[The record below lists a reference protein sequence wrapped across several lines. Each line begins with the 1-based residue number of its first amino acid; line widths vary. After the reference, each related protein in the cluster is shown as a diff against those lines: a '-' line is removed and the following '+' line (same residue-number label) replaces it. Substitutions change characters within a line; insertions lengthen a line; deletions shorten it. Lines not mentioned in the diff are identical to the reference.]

1 MTAAQGSNMENGKC
15 GEQGMK
21 EASPLAL
28 VEAES
33 VVPQEEQGQLLYH
46 EETIDLGGDEFG
58 SEENETISEDS
69 NNFADKLSEH
79 LMESVLISDS
89 PNNSEDDGGELG
101 CLRDVVEP
109 LEGTTDHGL
118 DGVTDKEEMDTL
130 SPDSDTDGD
139 GDDTPRDASDATP
152 DSRASLREDST
163 QEEATGQPAL
173 EDSNLQ
179 DLVPGEEKAHLEEQ
193 VSEVSS
199 GSGQSP
205 KDEPVPVC
213 TIFSQ
218 ANPAGSQPHL
228 FLQDGF
234 ESQMVKSPSFS
245 SASEAS
251 AKTPP
256 QVVQP
261 SPSLSKF
268 FGDTIS
274 TNSLASDFFDSFTT
288 STFISVSNPNA
299 GASVPEELSSL
310 TTPLGDRSPDSATS
324 SYSAGMERSELGL
337 STASLEI
344 PESPK
349 PFAQIQA
356 VFGGRDD
363 PFATA
368 LSMSEMDRRSDAWL
382 PSPGTSS
389 VLISLAAQ
397 QYSTVFVDKDNL
409 TMPGLKFDNIQGDAV
424 KDLMLRFLGE
434 KAAAKRQVLTAG
446 SVEQSFV
453 GLRQLIGLYPEVPGA
468 SALIGRA
475 SGRVPDP
482 LSQLFLPSLSCNS
495 MATRSAE
502 TQFHLS
508 ERGQRMGPGGQ
519 QARLIDRLGAGSDK
533 WRSPPCWP
541 MPDLMGFLMAGRG
554 RFLQSKTA
562 HMHVCVHA
570 RVSTCAQGYICALQN
585 CRNWRAAVDLC
596 GRLLT
601 AHGQGYGKSGL
612 PTSHTTDSLQL
623 WFVRLALLVKLGLFQ
638 NAEMEFEPFG
648 NLDQPDL
655 YYEYYPHVYPGRR
668 GSMVPFS
675 MRILHAELQQYLGS
689 PQESLD
695 RLHRVKTVCSQ
706 ILENL
711 EQGLAEDGGLSSVT
725 LESRQ
730 ASVQLW
736 RARLGRVLYSMA
748 NCLLLMKEYV
758 LAVDAYRAVI
768 QYYPDQEPQLLSGI
782 GRILLQI
789 GDIKTAEKY
798 FQDVEKVAQKLDR
811 PQGKTM
817 VLMNRAFLHLGQNNF
832 AEAHR
837 FFTEILRLDP
847 ANAVANN
854 NAAVC
859 LLYLGKLKDSLR
871 QLEAMVRQDPRHYLH
886 ESVLFNL
893 TTMYEL
899 ESSRSMQ
906 KKQSLLEAVAN
917 KEGDSFNTQCLK
929 LA

>member
-1 MTAAQGSNMENGKC
+1 MENEKGTNQSMMEK
-15 GEQGMK
+15 
-21 EASPLAL
+21 SPPAE
-28 VEAES
+28 VETDS
-33 VVPQEEQGQLLYH
+33 IIQQVTQEEQGQLLFH
-46 EETIDLGGDEFG
+46 EETIDLGGDEFE

-69 NNFADKLSEH
+69 NNFIDKLNEH
-79 LMESVLISDS
+79 MMESVLISDS
-89 PNNSEDDGGELG
+89 PNNSEDDVGELG
-101 CLRDVVEP
+101 CLQDVVVPVESKSDNRM
-109 LEGTTDHGL
+109 ENAN
-118 DGVTDKEEMDTL
+118 KEEIEEIDTL
-130 SPDSDTDGD
+130 SNDSETDH
-139 GDDTPRDASDATP
+139 DDTPKDVSDMTS
-152 DSRASLREDST
+152 DSKASLKEDPMQEEVKTVSMFEREDI
-163 QEEATGQPAL
+163 A
-173 EDSNLQ
+173 DS
-179 DLVPGEEKAHLEEQ
+179 VPSDENTNPEEKA
-193 VSEVSS
+193 SEMSS
-199 GSGQSP
+199 SLSS

-218 ANPAGSQPHL
+218 SNTTNAQPHL
-228 FLQDGF
+228 FLHDGF

-245 SASEAS
+245 SASETS

-268 FGDTIS
+268 FGDTPN

-299 GASVPEELSSL
+299 GSSVPEKLSSL
-310 TTPLGDRSPDSATS
+310 TTPLGDKSPDSADP
-324 SYSAGMERSELGL
+324 SYSPGIERSESGI

-344 PESPK
+344 PQSPK
-349 PFAQIQA
+349 PFSQIQA
-356 VFGGRDD
+356 VFAGSDD

-368 LSMSEMDRRSDAWL
+368 LNMSEMDRRNDAWL
-382 PSPGTSS
+382 PSEGTRN
-389 VLISLAAQ
+389 VLISVATQ
-397 QYSTVFVDKDNL
+397 QYSTVFIDKENL

-434 KAAAKRQVLTAG
+434 QAAAKRQVLNAN

-453 GLRQLIGLYPEVPGA
+453 GLKQLI
-468 SALIGRA
+468 
-475 SGRVPDP
+475 
-482 LSQLFLPSLSCNS
+482 NS
-495 MATRSAE
+495 
-502 TQFHLS
+502 
-508 ERGQRMGPGGQ
+508 
-519 QARLIDRLGAGSDK
+519 K
-533 WRSPPCWP
+533 
-541 MPDLMGFLMAGRG
+541 
-554 RFLQSKTA
+554 
-562 HMHVCVHA
+562 
-570 RVSTCAQGYICALQN
+570 
-585 CRNWRAAVDLC
+585 NWRAAVDLC

-601 AHGQGYGKSGL
+601 AHGQGYGKNGL

-675 MRILHAELQQYLGS
+675 MRILHAELQQYLGN

-695 RLHRVKTVCSQ
+695 RLHRMKTICSK
-706 ILENL
+706 ILMNL
-711 EQGLAEDGGLSSVT
+711 EQGLAEDGSMNNISQ
-725 LESRQ
+725 ENRQ
-730 ASVQLW
+730 ASIQLW
-736 RARLGRVLYSMA
+736 RSRLGRVMYSMA
-748 NCLLLMKEYV
+748 NCLLMMKDYV
-758 LAVDAYRAVI
+758 LAVDAYHSVI
-768 QYYPDQEPQLLSGI
+768 KYYPEQEPQLLSGI
-782 GRILLQI
+782 GRIFLQI

-798 FQDVEKVAQKLDR
+798 FQDVEKVTQKLDGL
-811 PQGKTM
+811 QSKIM

-832 AEAHR
+832 AEAHK
-837 FFTEILRLDP
+837 FFTEILRIEP
-847 ANAVANN
+847 TNAVANN

-871 QLEAMVRQDPRHYLH
+871 QLEAMVQQDPKQYLH

-906 KKQSLLEAVAN
+906 KKQSLLEAVAV

>member
-1 MTAAQGSNMENGKC
+1 MESAKDGDHSMTKESSPEVGAKSISKQAA
-15 GEQGMK
+15 
-21 EASPLAL
+21 
-28 VEAES
+28 
-33 VVPQEEQGQLLYH
+33 QEEQGQLLYH

-58 SEENETISEDS
+58 SEENVTVSEDS
-69 NNFADKLSEH
+69 NNFADKLNEH
-79 LMESVLISDS
+79 MMESVLISDS
-89 PNNSEDDGGELG
+89 PNNSEDDVGDLG
-101 CLRDVVEP
+101 CLQDIVEP
-109 LEGTTDHGL
+109 IEDNTDHRL
-118 DGVTDKEEMDTL
+118 DNITEKEEMDIL
-130 SPDSDTDGD
+130 SNDSEIY
-139 GDDTPRDASDATP
+139 GDDTPRDVSDMTP
-152 DSRASLREDST
+152 DSRASLKEDST
-163 QEEATGQPAL
+163 QEEVKGVSTLGNTGA
-173 EDSNLQ
+173 E
-179 DLVPGEEKAHLEEQ
+179 DLVPRDENTHTEEQ
-193 VSEVSS
+193 VSDMSS
-199 GSGQSP
+199 SQSSS
-205 KDEPVPVC
+205 KEEPVPMC

-218 ANPAGSQPHL
+218 SNSAPSQPHL
-228 FLQDGF
+228 FLHDGF

-245 SASEAS
+245 SASETS

-268 FGDTIS
+268 FGDTIN

-299 GASVPEELSSL
+299 GSSL
-310 TTPLGDRSPDSATS
+310 ATPVGEESPDSADP
-324 SYSAGMERSELGL
+324 SYSAGMERSESGV

-344 PESPK
+344 PESPN
-349 PFAQIQA
+349 PFSQMQA
-356 VFGGRDD
+356 VFAGSDD

-368 LSMSEMDRRSDAWL
+368 LSMSEMDRRNDAWI
-382 PSPGTSS
+382 PSQGTKD
-389 VLISLAAQ
+389 VLISVATQ
-397 QYSTVFVDKDNL
+397 QYSTVFIDKENL

-434 KAAAKRQVLTAG
+434 KAAAKRQVLNAS
-446 SVEQSFV
+446 SVEQSFL
-453 GLRQLIGLYPEVPGA
+453 GLKQLI
-468 SALIGRA
+468 S
-475 SGRVPDP
+475 
-482 LSQLFLPSLSCNS
+482 
-495 MATRSAE
+495 
-502 TQFHLS
+502 
-508 ERGQRMGPGGQ
+508 
-519 QARLIDRLGAGSDK
+519 
-533 WRSPPCWP
+533 
-541 MPDLMGFLMAGRG
+541 
-554 RFLQSKTA
+554 
-562 HMHVCVHA
+562 
-570 RVSTCAQGYICALQN
+570 

-612 PTSHTTDSLQL
+612 PTSHTADSLQL

-648 NLDQPDL
+648 SLDQPDL

-675 MRILHAELQQYLGS
+675 MRILHAELQQYLGN

-695 RLHRVKTVCSQ
+695 RLHRIKTVCSK
-706 ILENL
+706 ILANL
-711 EQGLAEDGGLSSVT
+711 EQGLAEDGGMSSVT
-725 LESRQ
+725 PESRQ

-736 RARLGRVLYSMA
+736 RSRLGRVLYSMA
-748 NCLLLMKEYV
+748 NCLLLMKDYV
-758 LAVDAYRAVI
+758 LAVDAYRMVI
-768 QYYPDQEPQLLSGI
+768 KYYPEQEPQLLSGI

-798 FQDVEKVAQKLDR
+798 FQDVEKVTQKLDGL
-811 PQGKTM
+811 QGKIM

-837 FFTEILRLDP
+837 FFTEILRMEP
-847 ANAVANN
+847 TNAVANN

-859 LLYLGKLKDSLR
+859 LLYLGKLKGSLR
-871 QLEAMVRQDPRHYLH
+871 QLEAMVQQDPKHYLH

-899 ESSRSMQ
+899 ESSRSVQ
-906 KKQSLLEAVAN
+906 KKQSLLEAVAS

>member
-1 MTAAQGSNMENGKC
+1 METAKD
-15 GEQGMK
+15 GEQ
-21 EASPLAL
+21 SPS
-28 VEAES
+28 E
-33 VVPQEEQGQLLYH
+33 VPPPAQAGPETIPEPVSREEEGQPLYH

-58 SEENETISEDS
+58 SEETEPTSEGS
-69 NNFADKLSEH
+69 HNFGDKLNEH
-79 LMESVLISDS
+79 MMESVLISDS
-89 PNNSEDDGGELG
+89 PNNSEGDVGDLG
-101 CLRDVVEP
+101 CLQDVGEP
-109 LEGTTDHGL
+109 PRGSTDHRL
-118 DGVTDKEEMDTL
+118 PDSTDKEVVDTL
-130 SPDSDTDGD
+130 SNGSETD
-139 GDDTPRDASDATP
+139 GDDTPRDISDMTP
-152 DSRASLREDST
+152 DSRASLKEDST
-163 QEEATGQPAL
+163 QEDVPGMPAL
-173 EDSNLQ
+173 ENAGTEEVGPKDS
-179 DLVPGEEKAHLEEQ
+179 LVSPEEQ
-193 VSEVSS
+193 TSEVSS
-199 GSGQSP
+199 SQSS
-205 KDEPVPVC
+205 KDEPLPIC

-218 ANPAGSQPHL
+218 ATSTSSQPHM

-245 SASEAS
+245 STSETS

-256 QVVQP
+256 PMVQP
-261 SPSLSKF
+261 SPSLSTF
-268 FGDTIS
+268 FGDTMS
-274 TNSLASDFFDSFTT
+274 SNSLASDFFDSFTT

-299 GASVPEELSSL
+299 GSPVPEKLSSL
-310 TTPLGDRSPDSATS
+310 TAPAGEKSPDSTS
-324 SYSAGMERSELGL
+324 PSYSTRMDRSGSGVSRATLDV
-337 STASLEI
+337 

-349 PFAQIQA
+349 PFSQIQA
-356 VFGGRDD
+356 VFAGSDD

-368 LSMSEMDRRSDAWL
+368 LSMSEMDRRNDAWL
-382 PSPGTSS
+382 PSQATREVLMS
-389 VLISLAAQ
+389 VATQ
-397 QYSTVFVDKDNL
+397 QYGTVFIDKDNL

-434 KAAAKRQVLTAG
+434 KAAAKRQVLNAS

-453 GLRQLIGLYPEVPGA
+453 GLKQLI
-468 SALIGRA
+468 S
-475 SGRVPDP
+475 
-482 LSQLFLPSLSCNS
+482 
-495 MATRSAE
+495 
-502 TQFHLS
+502 
-508 ERGQRMGPGGQ
+508 
-519 QARLIDRLGAGSDK
+519 
-533 WRSPPCWP
+533 
-541 MPDLMGFLMAGRG
+541 
-554 RFLQSKTA
+554 
-562 HMHVCVHA
+562 
-570 RVSTCAQGYICALQN
+570 

-612 PTSHTTDSLQL
+612 PTNHTTDSLQL

-675 MRILHAELQQYLGS
+675 MRILHAELQQYLGN

-695 RLHRVKTVCSQ
+695 RLHRVKTVCSK
-706 ILENL
+706 ILANL

-725 LESRQ
+725 QESRQ

-736 RARLGRVLYSMA
+736 RSRLGRVLYSVA
-748 NCLLLMKEYV
+748 NCLLLMKDYV
-758 LAVDAYRAVI
+758 LAVDAYLTVI
-768 QYYPDQEPQLLSGI
+768 KYYPEQEPQLLSGI

-798 FQDVEKVAQKLDR
+798 FQDVEKVTQKLDGL
-811 PQGKTM
+811 QGKIM
-817 VLMNRAFLHLGQNNF
+817 VLMNRAFLYLGQNNF
-832 AEAHR
+832 AEAHK
-837 FFTEILRLDP
+837 FFTEILRMDP
-847 ANAVANN
+847 TNAVANN

-871 QLEAMVRQDPRHYLH
+871 QLEAMVQQDPRHYLH

-906 KKQSLLEAVAN
+906 KKQSLLEAVAS